1 MQTVEKIRSGN
12 TYLGIEFGSTRI
24 KAVLIDDTYAPIAS
38 GAYDWEN
45 KLENGYWT
53 YSQEKII
60 AGLQGCYADLV
71 RDIKDRYNAELETVG
86 AMGISAMMHGYLAFD
101 ENDELLV
108 PFRTWRNTTTAQAAD
123 KLTKLFGFNIPQRW
137 SIAHL
142 YQAVL
147 NGEEHVPE
155 IRHIT
160 TLAGYIHYLL
170 TGERT
175 VGAGEAAGMFP
186 IDSDSCTYNED
197 MLTKF
202 EELMDPYGYS
212 WNIRKVLP
220 VSRSAGTKSAVLTDE
235 GAKLLDVS
243 GKLKGGI
250 PMCPPEGD
258 AGTGMVATNS
268 VLPRTG
274 NVSAGTSIF
283 SMVVLEKPL
292 KNVYTEIDV
301 VATPD
306 GKPVAMVHC
315 NNCCS
320 ELDAWVKLFGEFAQL
335 AGMKLSKGELYTML
349 YKNTL
354 TADADCGGVTA
365 YNFLSGEPVAEVEQG
380 RPMYFRTPDGNFN
393 LANFMRAQLYS
404 AMATLKIG
412 MDILTENEKVP
423 VDKLTG
429 HGGLFK
435 VERVAQQYMADAF
448 NTDVSVMKTAGEGGA
463 WGMALLA
470 AYMND
475 NAGESL
481 PAFLDAKVF
490 ASMESST
497 VSPDNAG
504 TEGFDSFMTS
514 YRNGLAAQIAA
525 GNV

>member
-1 MQTVEKIRSGN
+1 MQTVEKIKSGR

-24 KAVLIDDTYAPIAS
+24 KAVLIDDTYSPIAS

-53 YSQEKII
+53 YSREMMIS
-60 AGLQGCYADLV
+60 GLQGSYADLV
-71 RDIKDRYNAELETVG
+71 RDVREKYDTDLETVG

-101 ENDELLV
+101 KEDKLLV
-108 PFRTWRNTTTAQAAD
+108 PFRTWRNTTTAKAAE

-137 SIAHL
+137 SISHL

-147 NGEEHVPE
+147 NGEQHVPE
-155 IRHIT
+155 IASIT

-186 IDSDSCTYNED
+186 IDSDSCTYNEE

-212 WNIRKVLP
+212 WNIRDILP
-220 VSRSAGTKSAVLTDE
+220 KSKAAGTKGAVLTDE
-235 GAKLLDVS
+235 GAKMLDPS
-243 GKLKGGI
+243 GKLKGRI

-335 AGMKLSKGELYTML
+335 SGTEISKGDLYTML
-349 YKNTL
+349 YRNTL
-354 TADADCGGVTA
+354 KADADCGGVLA
-365 YNFLSGEPVAEVEQG
+365 YNFLSGEPVAGVEQG
-380 RPMYFRTPDGNFN
+380 RPMYFRTPDGKFN

-412 MDILTENEKVP
+412 MDILTNNEKVP
-423 VDKLTG
+423 VDRLMG

-435 VERVAQQYMADAF
+435 VEGVAQQYMADAF
-448 NTDVSVMKTAGEGGA
+448 RTDVSVMKTAGEGGA

-470 AYMND
+470 AYMNE
-475 NAGESL
+475 NSGESL
-481 PAFLDAKVF
+481 PVFLDSKVF
-490 ASMESST
+490 AAMESST
-497 VSPDNAG
+497 ASPNKAG
-504 TEGFDSFMTS
+504 TEGFDIFMTS
-514 YRNGLAAQIAA
+514 YKNGLPVQNAA
-525 GNV
+525 GNS